1 MHYNGDDIHNIQIW
15 LLGFVN
21 TPQTDEVQLYQF
33 LQAEYT
39 GNINETFT
47 DLYNRYCEYVNMPL
61 NKNRV
66 SRALSAFGL
75 KTVMKKVLR
84 NNKQTCA
91 IMVCAKA
98 EEISELMHKNG
109 FDSNRVDT
117 D

>member
-1 MHYNGDDIHNIQIW
+1 M
-15 LLGFVN
+15 
-21 TPQTDEVQLYQF
+21 QLYQF

-39 GNINETFT
+39 GDINETFT
-47 DLYNRYCEYVNMPL
+47 DLYNRYCEYVDDPL

-91 IMVCAKA
+91 IMIYAKT
-98 EEISELMHKNG
+98 EEISKLMHKNG
-109 FDSNRVDT
+109 LDT
-117 D
+117 N